1 MPNERST
8 KAERRKAATVGRS
21 YDEIK
26 EAARERSAA
35 ASQTGRDIG
44 AIPWG

>member
-1 MPNERST
+1 MTNERSS

-26 EAARERSAA
+26 EVARERSAA
-35 ASQTGRDIG
+35 AVDEITGEIR
-44 AIPWG
+44 

>member
-1 MPNERST
+1 MPNERFS
-8 KAERRKAATVGRS
+8 KAERRKAATIGRS

-35 ASQTGRDIG
+35 VFVEEFMGS
-44 AIPWG
+44 IP